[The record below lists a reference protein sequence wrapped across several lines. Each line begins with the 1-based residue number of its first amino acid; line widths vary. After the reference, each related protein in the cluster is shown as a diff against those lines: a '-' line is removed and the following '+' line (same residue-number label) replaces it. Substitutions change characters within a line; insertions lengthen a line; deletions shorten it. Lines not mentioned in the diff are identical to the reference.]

1 MIIDFIGENIENDS
15 FYTNLNFCHS
25 LQDCYYEIG
34 IRQIILEME
43 IFRIPTILMLTTN
56 LIDRSSTNPN
66 RAVSYFNVLPNKR
79 KIIINFSSVDYFQL
93 DRIHSLPCF
102 GFKDPFGTE
111 KIKIRSAIIRAHLRK
126 CSDSVNH

>member
-1 MIIDFIGENIENDS
+1 MIIDFIGENMENDF

-25 LQDCYYEIG
+25 LQDCNYEIG
-34 IRQIILEME
+34 IRQIILEIEMFKIPS
-43 IFRIPTILMLTTN
+43 IFMLTTN
-56 LIDRSSTNPN
+56 LIDRCSTNPN

-79 KIIINFSSVDYFQL
+79 KIIINFPSVDYFQL
-93 DRIHSLPCF
+93 ERIHSLPCF

-111 KIKIRSAIIRAHLRK
+111 KIKLRSAIIRAQVRK

>member
-1 MIIDFIGENIENDS
+1 MIIDFIGENVDND
-15 FYTNLNFCHS
+15 FFHTNLTFCHS
-25 LQDCYYEIG
+25 LQDCNYEIG

-43 IFRIPTILMLTTN
+43 MFKVPTIFMLTTN
-56 LIDRSSTNPN
+56 LIDRSSTNPK
-66 RAVSYFNVLPNKR
+66 RAISYFNVLPNKR

-93 DRIHSLPCF
+93 ERIHSLPWF

-111 KIKIRSAIIRAHLRK
+111 KIKIKSAIIRAQLRK